1 MTFETTKDVLDHA
14 REFHGQVSE
23 YYRQLGEKNQKERVK
38 MLLEYM
44 SRHEKHLEESLAR
57 YEEDVSGRILNT
69 WFQYPPP
76 KDMLKTCVNL
86 TLEGKENL
94 TVDEVIELA
103 LQIDGCLIQLY
114 KQMVAESEFDEV
126 KEVFNNL
133 LEMEK
138 QQEMTLVRDAL
149 HLKEI

>member
-1 MTFETTKDVLDHA
+1 MNFETTKDVLDHA

-23 YYRQLGEKNQKERVK
+23 YYRQLSEKVQKERVK

-44 SRHEKHLEESLAR
+44 SRHEKHLEENLSN
-57 YEEDVSGRILNT
+57 YEEDVSGRILNA

-76 KDMLKTCVNL
+76 KDILKTVVSL

-103 LQIDGCLIQLY
+103 LRIDGCVIQLY
-114 KQMVAESEFDEV
+114 QKMAADSKFVEV
-126 KEVFNNL
+126 KEVFTNL

-138 QQEMTLVRDAL
+138 HREMDLVRDAL

>member
-14 REFHGQVSE
+14 REFHGQVGE

-44 SRHEKHLEESLAR
+44 SRHEKHLEENLAR

-76 KDMLKTCVNL
+76 PDMLKTCVNL
-86 TLEGKENL
+86 NLEGKENL

-103 LQIDGCLIQLY
+103 LKIDDCLIQLY
-114 KQMVAESEFDEV
+114 QQMAAESEFEEV

-138 QQEMTLVRDAL
+138 QQEMDLVRDAL

>member
-1 MTFETTKDVLDHA
+1 MNFETTKDVLDHA
-14 REFHGQVSE
+14 REFHGQVSV
-23 YYRQLGEKNQKERVK
+23 YYRQLGKKVQKERVK

-44 SRHEKHLEESLAR
+44 SRHEKHLEENLAR

-76 KDMLKTCVNL
+76 KDILKTVVSF

-94 TVDEVIELA
+94 TVDEVIDLA
-103 LQIDGCLIQLY
+103 LRIDDCLIQLY
-114 KQMVAESEFDEV
+114 KQMAAESECGDV
-126 KEVFNNL
+126 REVFTNL

-138 QQEMTLVRDAL
+138 HREMDLVRDAL